1 MSRNVCFLL
10 NPLETDTRVRR
21 KDVMEKVGYWNLK
34 ECRITKQ
41 TTEYMGE
48 KNYPHLQNGKV
59 KVQKVKSDM
68 CSAF

>member
-1 MSRNVCFLL
+1 
-10 NPLETDTRVRR
+10 
-21 KDVMEKVGYWNLK
+21 MEKVGYWNLK

-48 KNYPHLQNGKV
+48 KNYLHLQNGKV